1 MKRAW
6 AFLLIAVVL
15 IGSGLAYAAG
25 GSAEDPLVSLSFLN
39 GTYLPDVLSQ
49 AEKRIETRTQTTYDQ
64 VFKELNQA
72 YQDVSGR
79 GGRKRRTAG

>member
-25 GSAEDPLVSLSFLN
+25 GSAEEPLVSLSFLT

-49 AEKRIETRTQTTYDQ
+49 AE
-64 VFKELNQA
+64 
-72 YQDVSGR
+72 
-79 GGRKRRTAG
+79 